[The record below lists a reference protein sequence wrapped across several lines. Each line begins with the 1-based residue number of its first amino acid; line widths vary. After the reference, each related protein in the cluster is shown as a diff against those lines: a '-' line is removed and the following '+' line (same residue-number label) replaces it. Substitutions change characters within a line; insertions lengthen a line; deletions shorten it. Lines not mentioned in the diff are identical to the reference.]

1 MKLIAVTFGTEGD
14 TRPIATLCR
23 FLMDA
28 GHSVMLLAA
37 DGTLSSAC
45 DLNVPHAAL
54 SGDIRGTLQPGGGIA
69 SVLAGKKSLNAT
81 AKALAKI
88 ANDNAAAWMRQT
100 LEAASG
106 CDAMIGAGL
115 AAFAG
120 FSVAEKLGI
129 PIIGAGMFPL
139 TPTVEFPSPFLPPRR
154 VPRFLNRF
162 SHHLVIQA
170 LWRELRKAINA
181 ARAQICGLPPRRK
194 PWIDHPMLY
203 GVSPSLLPKPADWPS
218 NAYVCGQWVKPVG
231 EWEAPQSLRNFLAA
245 GEPPLYVG
253 FGSMVGFDRDTLVA
267 AIVRAVAGR
276 RALFYPGWSGTQGLQ
291 LPGNFCVIE
300 ETPHDWLFPR
310 TSLVI
315 HHGGSGTTHSA
326 SRAGVPSIVLPF
338 AGDQPFWAER
348 LRVLGVAPETS
359 GGREVTAHSLERAI
373 TVARTSQM
381 RARAAELGAKM
392 RAEDGPASAVAII
405 GSLEAK
411 SLRSESFVSPKS

>member
-14 TRPIATLCR
+14 TRPIAALCR
-23 FLMDA
+23 SLMDA

-37 DGTLSSAC
+37 DGTLSSAR

-54 SGDIRGTLQPGGGIA
+54 AGDIRGTLQPGGGIA

-100 LEAASG
+100 LEAAGG

-120 FSVAEKLGI
+120 FSAAEKLGI

-139 TPTVEFPSPFLPPRR
+139 TPTAEFSSPFLPPRR

-162 SHHLVIQA
+162 SHHLVIRA
-170 LWRELRKAINA
+170 LWREFRKAINA
-181 ARAQICGLPPRRK
+181 ARAEICSLPPRRK

-203 GVSPSLLPKPADWPS
+203 GMSPSLLPKPADWPS

-231 EWEAPQSLRNFLAA
+231 EWDAQQSLRNFLAA

-348 LRVLGVAPETS
+348 LRVLGVAPETPS
-359 GGREVTAHSLERAI
+359 GREVTAHSLERAI

-392 RAEDGPASAVAII
+392 RAEDGPAAAVAII
-405 GSLEAK
+405 ESLEAK
-411 SLRSESFVSPKS
+411 SLRNPSLS